1 MRRLFRSC
9 RLRARKKTLCRSS
22 SLAYSPAE
30 DAERMLF
37 GEVNAV
43 LLFCLRKSAGSAG
56 DIGVSSV
63 YID

>member
-30 DAERMLF
+30 DAERMQFVVVVVVVVGFL
-37 GEVNAV
+37 
-43 LLFCLRKSAGSAG
+43 SA
-56 DIGVSSV
+56 
-63 YID
+63 